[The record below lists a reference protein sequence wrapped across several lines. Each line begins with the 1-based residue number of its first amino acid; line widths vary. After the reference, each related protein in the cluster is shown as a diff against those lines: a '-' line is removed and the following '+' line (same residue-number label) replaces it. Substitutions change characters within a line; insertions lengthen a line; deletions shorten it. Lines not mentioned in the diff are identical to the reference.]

1 MTECFGLNCEK
12 KKFIFGFTQVQDA
25 FLDSIDQVL
34 QGGDENVLQSQ
45 QDSGASTE

>member
-1 MTECFGLNCEK
+1 M
-12 KKFIFGFTQVQDA
+12 IIGFTQVQDN

-34 QGGDENVLQSQ
+34 QGGDEDVLQSQ